1 MKPNKSN
8 NRIPFTFSCLT
19 LAFLP
24 KEYSKAFM
32 IVYMLGKLSASACFA
47 LVWNI
52 TAELYPTNLRAQV
65 CQLVTKSDEQSHRV
79 IA

>member
-1 MKPNKSN
+1 MDLDIIETSY
-8 NRIPFTFSCLT
+8 TFSCLT

-24 KEYSKAFM
+24 KEYSKAFLA
-32 IVYMLGKLSASACFA
+32 IYLVGKLSASACFA

-65 CQLVTKSDEQSHRV
+65 CNVSYSIYDVLCSQKD
-79 IA
+79 